1 MKEDKEKEDCLGWI
15 TVMEKC
21 ESDLRTRL
29 RKDDLTL
36 EERKEIAIG
45 VMEGLK
51 YLQDVGIQHL
61 DAKPENVLLKKGDSG
76 IVPVWTD
83 FGIIQVKT
91 KSEKYRQMGYRRRG
105 SKFDRADF
113 IG

>member
-1 MKEDKEKEDCLGWI
+1 
-15 TVMEKC
+15 MEKC
-21 ESDLRTRL
+21 DGDLRTRL
-29 RKDDLTL
+29 RKDDLKL
-36 EERKEIAIG
+36 EERQEIAIG

-51 YLQDVGIQHL
+51 YLEAVGIQHL

-83 FGIIQVKT
+83 FGIIQEKS
-91 KSEKYRQMGYRRRG
+91 KSERFRQMGYRRRG
-105 SKFDRADF
+105 DKFNMASN

>member
-1 MKEDKEKEDCLGWI
+1 
-15 TVMEKC
+15 MEKC
-21 ESDLRTRL
+21 DRDLRTRL
-29 RKDDLTL
+29 RKNNLEL

-51 YLQDVGIQHL
+51 YLQDVGIYHL
-61 DAKPENVLLKKGDSG
+61 DAKPENVLLKKEDSG

-83 FGIIQVKT
+83 FGIIET
-91 KSEKYRQMGYRRRG
+91 TSKSERFRQMGYRRRG
-105 SKFDRADF
+105 TKFNFASY